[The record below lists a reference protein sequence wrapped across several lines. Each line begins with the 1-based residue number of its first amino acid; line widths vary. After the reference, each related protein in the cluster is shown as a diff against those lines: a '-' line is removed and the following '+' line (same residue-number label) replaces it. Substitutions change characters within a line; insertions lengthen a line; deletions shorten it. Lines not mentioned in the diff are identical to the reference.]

1 MRNITSCK
9 KKINIYLLLI
19 ILIIFGVFQYGI
31 GKICGFTMVPDEFGY
46 WASAAEKIGY
56 DWSEVASLGS
66 YYSFGY
72 SFILLPILYLFGD
85 GVMAYRVAVT
95 VNMLLMCG
103 GILLILGIIKRLFPE
118 IERKMQVFIGGI
130 AVFYPVWIFNM
141 QMTMTEALLM
151 FLFVL
156 IIYLFVCFMQKP
168 NIVAAFFLAASLAY
182 IYCVH
187 MRTGG
192 VLIACG
198 ITLALWTVSEH
209 PKTKIVLVFIGTI
222 LLFAIL
228 AGVLKQNTIAQ
239 VFSSADSQV
248 LAGND
253 YGGQKGK
260 LEQIIS
266 PYGMRLFVKEVIG
279 KILYLGLA
287 SFGIFYWGI
296 GWTIKKS
303 GLLLFHLFKKRK
315 IEVIEWVFLFLSL
328 AMAGEILIC
337 SIYMH
342 PVGTIDAL
350 IYGRYDEFL
359 MPVFLM
365 IGIIAMLKSGWLF
378 RGTLLLGTG
387 TGLMLPMLLSVIEAR
402 ELSGLRGYM
411 VAGISYLLKEDNLDI
426 YSFFQDT
433 WILGFFV
440 MLLVAFFVWLS
451 EKKENL
457 VWMLT
462 GIIVLEITAG
472 LQISSHY
479 TYRVNSSN
487 FMDLTI
493 SEEIIDKEEDGDK
506 IVYLDEGAH
515 QYIDFLQMQLGK
527 RAIEVIS
534 EGDIDEIKMKISDVF
549 VITHIDTKYKNQ
561 LDNMFDECIRANTFY
576 LFYSTEG
583 RDVG

>member
-19 ILIIFGVFQYGI
+19 ILIIFGIFQYGI

-56 DWSEVASLGS
+56 DWSEVTSLGS

-72 SFILLPILYLFGD
+72 SYILLPILYLFDD
-85 GVMAYRVAVT
+85 GVMAYRVAVA
-95 VNMLLMCG
+95 VNMLLMCS
-103 GILLILGIIKRLFPE
+103 GIFLILGIIKRLFPE

-156 IIYLFVCFMQKP
+156 ITYLFVCFMQKP
-168 NIVAAFFLAASLAY
+168 NIVTAFFLTASLAY
-182 IYCVH
+182 SYCVH
-187 MRTGG
+187 MRTAG

-198 ITLALWTVSEH
+198 ITLVLWAVSEH
-209 PKTKIVLVFIGTI
+209 PKTKIVLVFIGAI

-260 LEQIIS
+260 LTQIIS

-359 MPVFLM
+359 VPVFLI

-378 RGTLLLGTG
+378 RGTLLLGMG

-402 ELSGLRGYM
+402 ELSGLRG
-411 VAGISYLLKEDNLDI
+411 
-426 YSFFQDT
+426 
-433 WILGFFV
+433 
-440 MLLVAFFVWLS
+440 
-451 EKKENL
+451 
-457 VWMLT
+457 
-462 GIIVLEITAG
+462 
-472 LQISSHY
+472 
-479 TYRVNSSN
+479 
-487 FMDLTI
+487 
-493 SEEIIDKEEDGDK
+493 
-506 IVYLDEGAH
+506 
-515 QYIDFLQMQLGK
+515 
-527 RAIEVIS
+527 
-534 EGDIDEIKMKISDVF
+534 
-549 VITHIDTKYKNQ
+549 
-561 LDNMFDECIRANTFY
+561 
-576 LFYSTEG
+576 
-583 RDVG
+583 

>member
-1 MRNITSCK
+1 
-9 KKINIYLLLI
+9 
-19 ILIIFGVFQYGI
+19 
-31 GKICGFTMVPDEFGY
+31 MVPDEFGY

-56 DWSEVASLGS
+56 DWSEVTSLGS

-72 SFILLPILYLFGD
+72 SFILLPILYLFDD
-85 GVMAYRVAVT
+85 GVMAYRAAVA

-103 GILLILGIIKRLFPE
+103 GIFLILGIIKRLFPE

-156 IIYLFVCFMQKP
+156 ITYLFVCFIQKP
-168 NIVAAFFLAASLAY
+168 NVIIALSLAASLAY

-187 MRTGG
+187 MRT
-192 VLIACG
+192 
-198 ITLALWTVSEH
+198 
-209 PKTKIVLVFIGTI
+209 
-222 LLFAIL
+222 
-228 AGVLKQNTIAQ
+228 AGVLKQNTIVQ

-303 GLLLFHLFKKRK
+303 GLLLFRLFKKRK

-359 MPVFLM
+359 VPVFLM

-387 TGLMLPMLLSVIEAR
+387 TGLMIPMLLSVIEAR

-440 MLLVAFFVWLS
+440 MLLVVFFVWLS

-472 LQISSHY
+472 LQISNHY

-493 SEEIIDKEEDGDK
+493 SEEIIDKEEAGDK

-583 RDVG
+583 KDAG

>member
-19 ILIIFGVFQYGI
+19 ILIIFGIFQYGI
-31 GKICGFTMVPDEFGY
+31 GKIYGFTMVPDEFGY

-56 DWSEVASLGS
+56 DWSEVTSLGS

-72 SFILLPILYLFGD
+72 SFILLPILYLFDD
-85 GVMAYRVAVT
+85 GVMAYRAAVA

-103 GILLILGIIKRLFPE
+103 GIFLILGIIKRLFPE

-156 IIYLFVCFMQKP
+156 ITYLFVCFIQKP
-168 NIVAAFFLAASLAY
+168 NVIIALSLAASLAY

-187 MRTGG
+187 MRT
-192 VLIACG
+192 
-198 ITLALWTVSEH
+198 
-209 PKTKIVLVFIGTI
+209 
-222 LLFAIL
+222 
-228 AGVLKQNTIAQ
+228 AGVLKQNTIVQ

-303 GLLLFHLFKKRK
+303 GLLLFRLFKKRK

-359 MPVFLM
+359 VPVFLM

-387 TGLMLPMLLSVIEAR
+387 TGLMIPMLLSVIEAR

-440 MLLVAFFVWLS
+440 MLLVVFFVWLS

-472 LQISSHY
+472 LQISNHY

-493 SEEIIDKEEDGDK
+493 SEEIIDKEEAGDK

-583 RDVG
+583 KDAG